1 MLPLPSI
8 GSVKT
13 ANLAV
18 SNLNGPLECDL
29 QMFSM
34 VPILD
39 GYLILRDGYLLV

>member
-39 GYLILRDGYLLV
+39 GHSILRDGYLLA